1 MPRLIGLLGSLFVRC
16 LKSGRTK
23 SKERLYNNNMNE
35 QAYNNAVEAVK
46 ADLIETARDM
56 GLDIEHYKSVILSD
70 DYVKSLHAEIAEMLL
85 QVA

>member
-1 MPRLIGLLGSLFVRC
+1 
-16 LKSGRTK
+16 
-23 SKERLYNNNMNE
+23 MNE

-70 DYVKSLHAEIAEMLL
+70 DYVKSLHAEIAEVIL